1 MSIIKKYEDFKI
13 NEELFGLTKAEKIDR
28 RMKNLQDSLDR
39 YLPIWIRKKAI
50 NVPTKYDLDKFWE
63 DAKKDDYLS
72 GDIVGGSGGVGI
84 SADKKIIY
92 RDHSKVRTK
101 GVGLEGVTESIYG
114 VGDPIND
121 PLEGDS
127 EDESGVE
134 MSRDEIIEILS
145 SATEFDHSDLEKM
158 SDDELDDLWDK
169 MEMDDW
175 LEEIDEEEEMNR
187 RNYEE

>member
-101 GVGLEGVTESIYG
+101 GVGLEGVNENLDIPIG
-114 VGDPIND
+114 EDGDFED
-121 PLEGDS
+121 DS
-127 EDESGVE
+127 DGE
-134 MSRDEIIEILS
+134 MTRDEIIEILS
-145 SATEFDHSDLEKM
+145 SATEFNYSDLQEM

-175 LEEIDEEEEMNR
+175 LQEIDEEEEMYR
-187 RNYEE
+187 RGRERLEDE